1 VTVKPR
7 SVGLARPNATRNT
20 ARARAAPR
28 LVELLLVIM
37 ALVGGLQ
44 AVVMIGVE
52 LSRYLNRSSEVA
64 SLSRDVAQLELDIA
78 ALHEVLARHNDER
91 FREQLARQQGFV
103 YPNEILYRM
112 LR

>member
-78 ALHEVLARHNDER
+78 ALREVLARHNDER